1 MASFGSDFNAAYG
14 LSFHPS
20 HFEENPIMTQSP
32 QQQQKAPS
40 NFLDPRSPIPPVTR
54 EPVKQTPP
62 YDGEYLMQQVKND
75 EDMVT
80 LQRELKRYQNANNGS
95 GYYPQQPSFFD
106 TMWAKRKDV
115 MKLVTLS
122 LIILLGISLHSTID
136 HFFKKW
142 LLEADLSER
151 NEMLARMAYPLSVL
165 LIIWMI
171 KTGK

>member
-20 HFEENPIMTQSP
+20 QFEENPIMASAAP
-32 QQQQKAPS
+32 QQQSKAS
-40 NFLDPRSPIPPVTR
+40 NFLDPRAPIQPVTR

-62 YDGEYLMQQVKND
+62 YDGDYLIQQVKTD

-80 LQRELKRYQNANNGS
+80 LQRELKKYQNAHEA
-95 GYYPQQPSFFD
+95 GYYPSQPSFFD
-106 TMWAKRKDV
+106 TMWSKRKDI

-122 LIILLGISLHSTID
+122 LIILLGISLHTTID

-142 LLEADLSER
+142 LLESDLSER

-165 LIIWMI
+165 LLIWIM